1 MKSVSESEST
11 SDDDDLVATDQW
23 LLAFY
28 DELRRM
34 AQGMLA
40 GESPGQ
46 TLQATALVH
55 EAFVRLAG
63 RKLGRDATASDQDF
77 ESTLATPVRWENRA
91 HFFSAAAET
100 MRRVLIDRARKK
112 KAAKRGGGNRRV
124 DVDLQDWAASVT
136 PVEMLALDD
145 ALGALEKQS
154 KLKADVVKLRYFVGL
169 SVDETAKAL
178 GISSAT
184 VKRNWAYSKA
194 WLRREM
200 NRSE

>member
-1 MKSVSESEST
+1 MESIPEPELT
-11 SDDDDLVATDQW
+11 PGDEKLVATDQW

-34 AQGMLA
+34 AQSMLV

-55 EAFVRLAG
+55 EAFVRLTG
-63 RKLGRDATASDQDF
+63 RPLGQQATASDQDL

-112 KAAKRGGGNRRV
+112 KAIKRGGDRQRV
-124 DVDLQDWAASVT
+124 EVDLHDWAASVT
-136 PVEMLALDD
+136 PVEMMALDE
-145 ALGALEKQS
+145 ALNALEKQS
-154 KLKADVVKLRYFVGL
+154 RLKADVVKLRYFVGL
-169 SVDETAKAL
+169 SVEETAKAL
-178 GISSAT
+178 DVSTAT

-200 NRSE
+200 NRNE